1 MEVRVTR
8 EGGRKA
14 RGRIVRLIRLIWYG
28 LGIIAIA
35 VILVNLLMH

>member
-14 RGRIVRLIRLIWYG
+14 RGRTVRLIWYG
-28 LGIIAIA
+28 LGIIGIAI
-35 VILVNLLMH
+35 ILLNLLMH